1 MQDAG
6 YKTQDTGYKTQD
18 TLKIITMRNK
28 IVLILTICS
37 IALKADEGMWM
48 PQLIDALNFKDM
60 KKNGFKLSAR
70 DIYDINKA
78 SMKDAVAIFGGGCTA
93 EVISGKGLI
102 LTNHHCGFSSI
113 AGLSTVEKD
122 YLKNGYFAMSQKEE
136 IYCKGL
142 TVTFI
147 KRIEDVTAK
156 VIENVKPGLSELQKD
171 STMQANIRGLESEA
185 KKGNHYEVFVR
196 PFYYGNE
203 YYLFVTEVFRDIRLV
218 GAPPESIGKFGGE
231 TDNWVWPRHN
241 ADFSMFRIY
250 ANKENKPADFG
261 ADNVPYTPAYSFP
274 ISLRGAEE
282 DDFTMVYGFPGRTQ
296 EYLSSYAVELLVNQ
310 QDPVRVKFRE
320 KRLAIMEEDMKKND
334 TIRLMYVNRY
344 AGVANAYKKWK
355 GEMLGLRKSDAITKK
370 KNFEAGF
377 LKLLENDAV
386 KKEKYTNLFRE
397 FEKTYAD
404 YAPLSL
410 QYDYFTE
417 CLWGIDGLRMA
428 GSFINV
434 FAELKKKQAGKE
446 NKFAEVLKN
455 TFPLLP
461 FRNFNKETDKKLFSA
476 MMDIYLKDID
486 RAIMPDHLDSLL
498 TVYKNN
504 IHDLTEFLYNNSSF
518 IDNAKAKMMS
528 ADFEK
533 NAALYEKDPFYA
545 LAFAIYQHY
554 QKTVVPQITYY
565 DKQINQLQKE
575 YMLGLKETVK
585 DKKFYPDANGTM
597 RVSFG
602 KVAGYK
608 GKDGIEYLHYTTL
621 DGLVEKNKTGE
632 EDFYVKPRLLEL
644 YDKKDFGQYTD
655 KEGRLRTAF
664 IGSNHTTGGN
674 SGSPVLNAK
683 GQLIGTNFDR
693 NWEGTMS
700 DIMYNGSFCRN
711 ITLDVR
717 YTLWMVDKYAGA
729 GYLLNEM
736 KIVK

>member
-1 MQDAG
+1 M
-6 YKTQDTGYKTQD
+6 K
-18 TLKIITMRNK
+18 NK
-28 IVLILTICS
+28 LILFLILGCS
-37 IALKADEGMWM
+37 MVKADEGMWM

-60 KKNGFKLSAR
+60 KKNGFKLTAK
-70 DIYDINKA
+70 DIYNINKA
-78 SMKDAVAIFGGGCTA
+78 SMKDAVMIFGGGCTA
-93 EVISGKGLI
+93 EVISNKGLI

-113 AGLSTVEKD
+113 AGLSTVERD
-122 YLKNGYFAMSQKEE
+122 YLKNGYFAMNASEE

-147 KRIEDVTAK
+147 KSIEDVTARAL
-156 VIENVKPGLSELQKD
+156 ENMKPAFSEAQKD
-171 STMQANIRGLESEA
+171 STIQANIKVLEANAE
-185 KKGNHYEVFVR
+185 KGNHYDAFIR

-203 YYLFVTEVFRDIRLV
+203 YYLFVTEVFKDVRLV

-250 ANKENKPADFG
+250 ANKENKPADFS

-274 ISLRGAEE
+274 ISLKGVEK

-296 EYLSSYAVELLVNQ
+296 EYLTSYAVELLVNQ
-310 QDPVRVKFRE
+310 QDPVRVKLRE
-320 KRLAIMEEDMKKND
+320 KRLEVMEEDMKKND
-334 TIRLMYVNRY
+334 TLRLMYANRY

-355 GEMLGLRKSDAITKK
+355 GEMIGLKKSDAINKK
-370 KNFEAGF
+370 KKFEADF
-377 LKLLENDAV
+377 LKIVETDKA
-386 KKEKYTNLFRE
+386 KSEKYSNLLKE
-397 FEKTYAD
+397 FEKTYDD
-404 YAPLSL
+404 YASLSM

-417 CLWGIDGLRMA
+417 CLWGVDGIRMT
-428 GSFINV
+428 GGFIQV

-446 NKFAEVLKN
+446 NRFADLMKITV
-455 TFPLLP
+455 PVLP
-461 FRNFNKETDKKLFSA
+461 FKNFNKETDKKLFKA
-476 MMDIYLKDID
+476 MMDIYLKDVD
-486 RAIMPDHLDSLL
+486 RSIMPDHLDSLL
-498 TVYKNN
+498 TAFNN
-504 IHDLTEFLYNNSSF
+504 STQALTDFMYSNSSF
-518 IDNAKAKMMS
+518 IDNAKAKIMY

-533 NAALYEKDPFYA
+533 NAALYERDPLYV
-545 LAFAIYQHY
+545 LTSAIYQHY

-565 DKQINQLQKE
+565 DKQITQLQKE
-575 YMLGLKETVK
+575 YMLGLKENVK

-602 KVAGYK
+602 KVSDYK
-608 GKDGIEYLHYTTL
+608 GKDAVEYLHFTTM

-644 YDKKDFGQYTD
+644 YEKKDFGQYAD
-655 KEGRLRTAF
+655 KNGKLRTAF

-700 DIMYNGSFCRN
+700 DIMYNGAFCRN